1 MQLKVFGLRFSTLL
15 TMKLLILLTVIASLQ
30 SSARGYGQTV
40 TLSLENA
47 TLERAF
53 KEIKKQT
60 GYSFVYTRGQL
71 KNTLPVTCQ
80 IKNGNLKEVLELC
93 FRDQPLS
100 YLIEDR
106 YIVVQTKTTVTLQT
120 TSQRPAIDIIG
131 KVVNENGEALAGVT
145 ITAKKSNKG
154 AFTNERGEFSL
165 KGIDDDDM
173 LTLTSIGYHRED
185 IPVNKQTSM
194 LIKLRIAVGT
204 LDETMVIAY
213 GTTTKRLSTSSI
225 SKVTSEEIAKQP
237 VTNPL
242 AILQGRVPGLVVT
255 STSGLP
261 GSSLKIQI
269 RGQGSLNA
277 TLNQLNPFDQPL
289 FIIDGV
295 PFAPQN
301 SNINQYQSLASP
313 GTNEIYGNPYGG
325 ISPFNN
331 INTSDIESIEI
342 LRDADA
348 TAIYGSR
355 GANGV
360 VLITTKKGKA
370 GKAKF
375 AFSIYTG
382 TSHVTRTMP
391 LMNTEQYLSMRK
403 QAFSNDGI
411 SPSTIL
417 FDPSY
422 APDLLVFDS
431 TRYVDWKKYFL
442 GGTSHITDI
451 NANLSGGSSTT
462 QFLIGAGFRNESYI
476 FPGDFGNKV
485 GSANINLHHNSL
497 NRRFSI
503 DFSANYSYTQNNSS
517 GSPSALLAYTLPPNY
532 PNLLTSN
539 GGLNWEY
546 KGIDLYDNPISYLK
560 QKYLLQAYNLIS
572 HLQMKYE
579 LIPGLSILTSIGY
592 NTLNSNEKSLAPK
605 SSQDPAQFPTSYASF
620 GTNDFRGWIIEPQI
634 QYKKISGRQKWEIL
648 AGATSQQN
656 TNSKLD
662 IFAYNYSNDNL
673 LGSISGASDIY
684 TSDAFSQYKYSGLF
698 GRVNY
703 IFNNRYIVNINGRRD
718 GSSRF
723 GPDRQFGNFGSLASA
738 WLFSEESYTKKH
750 LRIISYGKL
759 RFSYGSTGNDNIGDY
774 QYLSRWSPV
783 NPYQGT
789 NSYLPQNLFNPDFS
803 WATTRKLEL
812 GLELGFFKDRILTN
826 MTFYRHRSKNQL
838 ITYSLPS
845 QTGFTGI
852 TSNFPALIQNSGLEL
867 QLSTTNA
874 NTKNFSWTSSLNL
887 TIPRNKLIS
896 FPGIENTPYAQKYVV
911 GKSLNVLN
919 TFRFLGVNDTTGI
932 YLFES
937 KDGPTSNPVRV
948 RDYYV
953 FGDLDPKFYGGL
965 TNTLSYKGFQLYALF
980 QFAKQIG
987 PNYLQQVNNFSPPGA
1002 MYNLPITLLNNWEKT
1017 LDKSE
1022 IQKFTSNNGTIAG
1035 SAATNFSSSDGAYS
1049 DASYLRLKA
1058 LSFSYALPD
1067 IILKKLKMET
1077 AKIYLNAQNLFTIT
1091 NYKGN
1096 NPETQSFY
1104 SLPPLRTIVA
1114 GLQLTF

>member
-1 MQLKVFGLRFSTLL
+1 
-15 TMKLLILLTVIASLQ
+15 MKLLILFTVVACLQ
-30 SSARGYGQTV
+30 ATAEGFSQTV
-40 TLSLENA
+40 TLSLENVP
-47 TLERAF
+47 LEKAF

-60 GYSFVYTRGQL
+60 GYSFVYTRIQL
-71 KNTLPVTCQ
+71 KNTSPVTCQ
-80 IKNGNLKEVLELC
+80 IKNGQLKDALEQC
-93 FRDQPLS
+93 FRNQPLS
-100 YLIEDR
+100 FMIEDR
-106 YIVVQTKTTVTLQT
+106 YIIVQTKPAITQT
-120 TSQRPAIDIIG
+120 TASLFSTIDIAG
-131 KVVNENGEALAGVT
+131 KVVNENGEALVGVT
-145 ITAKKSNKG
+145 ISAKKSNQ
-154 AFTNERGEFSL
+154 ATFTNAKGEFSL
-165 KGIDDDDM
+165 KGINEDDI
-173 LTLTSIGYHRED
+173 LTITSIGYYKED
-185 IPVNKQTSM
+185 IPVNKQTNM

-225 SKVTSEEIAKQP
+225 SKITSEEIAKQP

-242 AILQGRVPGLVVT
+242 AILQGRVPGLIVT

-261 GSSLKIQI
+261 GSSFKIQI
-269 RGQGSLNA
+269 RGQSSLNA
-277 TLNQLNPFDQPL
+277 ALNQVNPFDQPL

-331 INTSDIESIEI
+331 INASDIESIEI

-370 GKAKF
+370 GKTKF
-375 AFSIYTG
+375 TFSIYTG
-382 TSHVTRTMP
+382 ANQVTRTMP

-417 FDPSY
+417 FDESY

-431 TRYVDWKKYFL
+431 TRNVDWKKYFL
-442 GGTSHITDI
+442 GGTSHITDA
-451 NANLSGGSSTT
+451 NANLSGGSSNT
-462 QFLIGAGFRNESYI
+462 QFLIGAGFRHESYI

-497 NRRFSI
+497 NRLFSI

-517 GSPSALLAYTLPPNY
+517 GSPSALVAYTLPPNY
-532 PNLLTSN
+532 PDLLTSN
-539 GGLNWEY
+539 GGLNWEH
-546 KGIDLYDNPISYLK
+546 KGIDLYDNPLSYLK
-560 QKYLLQAYNLIS
+560 QKYSLQSYNLIS
-572 HLQMKYE
+572 HLQAKYE
-579 LIPGLSILTSIGY
+579 LIPGLSILASIGY
-592 NTLNSNEKSLAPK
+592 NTLNSDEKSLAPK

-634 QYKKISGRQKWEIL
+634 EYKKILGRQKWEVL
-648 AGATSQQN
+648 AGATIQQN

-684 TSDAFSQYKYSGLF
+684 TSDAFSQYKYSALF
-698 GRVNY
+698 GRINY

-723 GPDRQFGNFGSLASA
+723 GPGRQFGNFGSLASA
-738 WLFSEESYTKKH
+738 WLFSEESYIKKH
-750 LRIISYGKL
+750 LPIISYGKL

-812 GLELGFFKDRILTN
+812 GLELGFFKDRILTT

-838 ITYSLPS
+838 IIYSLPS

-852 TSNFPALIQNSGLEL
+852 TSNFPALVQNSGLEL
-867 QLSTTNA
+867 QLSTTNVK
-874 NTKNFSWTSSLNL
+874 TKNFSWTSSLNL
-887 TIPRNKLIS
+887 TVPRNKLIS
-896 FPGIENTPYAQKYVV
+896 FPGIGSTPYAQKYVV

-937 KDGPTSNPVRV
+937 KDGPTSNPLRV

-953 FGDLDPKFYGGL
+953 FGDLDPKFYGGV

-987 PNYLQQVNNFSPPGA
+987 PNYLQQVNNFSPPGT
-1002 MYNLPITLLNNWEKT
+1002 MYNLPIVLLDNWGKT
-1017 LDKSE
+1017 WDNSE
-1022 IQKFTSNNGTIAG
+1022 IQKFTSNNRTVAG
-1035 SAATNFSSSDGAYS
+1035 RAATNFASSDGAYS

-1067 IILKKLKMET
+1067 VLLKKLKM
-1077 AKIYLNAQNLFTIT
+1077 ASARIYLNVQNLFTIT
-1091 NYKGN
+1091 KYKGN
-1096 NPETQSFY
+1096 DPETQSFY
-1104 SLPPLRTIVA
+1104 SLPPSKTIVA
-1114 GLQLTF
+1114 GFQLTF